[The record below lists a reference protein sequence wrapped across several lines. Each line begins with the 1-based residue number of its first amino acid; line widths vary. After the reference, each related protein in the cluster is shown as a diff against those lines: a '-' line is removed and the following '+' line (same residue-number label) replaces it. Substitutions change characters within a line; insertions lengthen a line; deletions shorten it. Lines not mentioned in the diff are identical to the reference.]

1 MPPRFSDLATA
12 LIPNLYDL
20 LHNNKC
26 TEPMECIRTSELIP
40 TNQHM
45 FYQKTWYNYFP
56 TKILGLPMA
65 LVWDNTIFQCLWLVR
80 DVKINYR
87 IFMSYIFLLHA
98 TLQLWQP
105 KKNAWP
111 WISQNHISKKNKNNP
126 QHWGWGVN
134 QK

>member
-12 LIPNLYDL
+12 LIPNFYDL

-26 TEPMECIRTSELIP
+26 TESMECIRTSELIP

-56 TKILGLPMA
+56 TKILGLPTA
-65 LVWDNTIFQCLWLVR
+65 LVWDNTRFQCLWLVR

-105 KKNAWP
+105 KKCMAMNF
-111 WISQNHISKKNKNNP
+111 SESYFKKKNYP